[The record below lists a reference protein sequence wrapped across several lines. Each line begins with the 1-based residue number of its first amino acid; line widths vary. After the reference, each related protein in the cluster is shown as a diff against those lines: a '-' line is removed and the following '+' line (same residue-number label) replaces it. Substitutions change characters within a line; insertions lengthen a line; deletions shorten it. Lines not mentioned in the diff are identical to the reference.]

1 MLCTT
6 VCPLVLNRC
15 QTGALLE
22 KMTARQVF
30 MLTALLPL
38 LVSAAALL
46 VDEKPVGPS
55 GTSVQDVV
63 SHLHLL

>member
-1 MLCTT
+1 
-6 VCPLVLNRC
+6 
-15 QTGALLE
+15 
-22 KMTARQVF
+22 MTARQVF

-63 SHLHLL
+63 SHLPLLRWRVTLCKAILFVHGRTV